1 MKIIAAGNIN
11 KRKKESKLSSM
22 KYVLIVFTLLF
33 FVPLLYLEQHYNFND
48 KVSSTKLTENIYNSM
63 TKKDN
68 RLNAYNRAIA
78 LNDGK
83 SANTCVYFLSEVL
96 RMNDEEISDNVCNTT
111 QILDIMKN
119 EGWKK
124 EREYKKLKRGN
135 ICFTT
140 DEWLNPTGVPT
151 HTFIFMGWKEEGLYD
166 YAYICD
172 NQANDYDG
180 KIYHLRNIL
189 KLDSKGGNTKE
200 PFGFFMYK

>member
-1 MKIIAAGNIN
+1 MKSMPIN
-11 KRKKESKLSSM
+11 KRNTKSNTIKHLFI
-22 KYVLIVFTLLF
+22 LFTLLI
-33 FVPLLYLEQHYNFND
+33 FVPLLYIEVHFNSKEKVYN
-48 KVSSTKLTENIYNSM
+48 TKLTETIYSSM
-63 TKKDN
+63 SKSDN
-68 RLNAYNRAIA
+68 RIKAYSRAID

-83 SANTCVYFLSEVL
+83 SANSCVYFLSEVL
-96 RMNDEEISDNVCNTT
+96 RMNDEKIADNVCNTT
-111 QILDIMKN
+111 QLLDIMKD

-124 EREYKKLKRGN
+124 ERDYRKLKPGN

-172 NQANDYDG
+172 NQANDYNG
-180 KIYHLRNIL
+180 KIYHLRNIT
-189 KLDSKGGNTKE
+189 KLDSKDGNAKE